1 MDKYLERDTTQEFNQ
16 QEIDYLNGPI
26 LSKKLNLQLRP
37 LGLDGFTGEFQQTLT
52 EEIIPILDNS
62 GKIVEDGILPA

>member
-37 LGLDGFTGEFQQTLT
+37 LGLDGFTGEF
-52 EEIIPILDNS
+52 
-62 GKIVEDGILPA
+62 